1 MAELGF
7 ELRKM
12 RKLIDYFLAE
22 AIFFFSEVGVGDTT
36 VPEKKDLKRESRKGS
51 LVGAVNLPAP
61 GSAGHRGSP
70 MTMN

>member
-22 AIFFFSEVGVGDTT
+22 AIFFFFRSGGGSIQFSALRRYSCKKGLPVGFAQQA
-36 VPEKKDLKRESRKGS
+36 S
-51 LVGAVNLPAP
+51 PA
-61 GSAGHRGSP
+61 SDRR
-70 MTMN
+70 